1 MVTFIRRPQIC
12 TICGLLYIITKKAY
26 FTEGVKKQG
35 KDIKVSVLPLQILK
49 NIAFSTHFYGFWTK
63 S

>member
-35 KDIKVSVLPLQILK
+35 KDIKVSVLTLQKLK
-49 NIAFSTHFYGFWTK
+49 NIAFLTHF
-63 S
+63 